1 MDSFLKD
8 IRYGVRSLLK
18 HPSFTAIAVITLAL
32 GIGAN
37 SVMFSAVNAVL
48 LRPLPYKT
56 PERLVAVESINSR
69 SGKTSAGGVSPADFR
84 DWQDQSR
91 SFEQLAVYSGTAVD
105 LPGEERTESIVG
117 ARVSGG
123 FFPVFGVEPLLGRAF
138 APEEELSN
146 GPKALILSYRLWQ
159 RRFGSDPSIVG
170 KGVKT
175 NEGQT
180 TVVGVMPPSFRFPSY
195 AELWTPLPRDGGEM
209 QLRADRYFSAVGRLK
224 EDSSL
229 NATRAEME
237 TIASRLEA
245 AYPKEDQNWTV
256 QLTPWRDYLAR
267 DSRAALLILM
277 GAVGLMLLIA
287 CVNVAN
293 LLLVRA
299 AARRKEMAIRL
310 ALGAGRWQLIRQLL
324 TESLLLSLA
333 GGAGGLLLAVWGKG
347 MIFGLLPT
355 SNWTFSS
362 LIAIREEA
370 RIDGTVLLFTL
381 LISMLTCLIFG
392 LIPSWQASRA
402 GVNECLKEGG
412 HGAEGWLHQRTRGA
426 LVVAEIALALVLL
439 AGAGLLIRSFIRL
452 QAVDLG
458 YDPRGLMTMTLPLP
472 QRDRALF
479 ARQVREEVARTPG
492 VQSAALMSFFTFG
505 GLRFPFNIE
514 GRSLPAG
521 DESSRYSAIS
531 PDYFRTL
538 RTTLRAGREF
548 TDRDTPQTPA
558 VAIIN
563 ETLAKTYFAGEDP
576 IGKKLVVSYLG
587 QRLPREI
594 VGIVGD
600 IKQDEPNQKTNP
612 EIFVPFEQQPW
623 FFSSL
628 VIRSVNR
635 DPLTVRNAVQRAIW
649 SVSKDLP
656 AAKAET
662 LEQTLSDQI
671 AAPRLYTVLLGAF
684 AAVALI
690 LAAVGIYGV
699 MSYAVTQRTHEIGI
713 RVAVGARPSDVLRL
727 VIGRGM
733 KVVLFG
739 VAIGLAG
746 AVAVTRLL
754 KSLLYDVSAT
764 DPLTLACIASL
775 LTCVALLACYIPARR
790 ATKVDPLVALRYE

>member
-1 MDSFLKD
+1 MNGLWQDLKHA
-8 IRYGVRSLLK
+8 VRMLLK
-18 HPSFTAIAVITLAL
+18 YPAYTSIAVITLAL

-56 PERLVAVESINSR
+56 PERLVAVESFNSR
-69 SGKTSAGGVSPADFR
+69 SGNPSAGGVSPADFR

-117 ARVSGG
+117 ARVSVG
-123 FFPVFGVEPLLGRAF
+123 FFPVFGVEPILGRAF

-146 GPKALILSYRLWQ
+146 GPQVLILSYRLWQ
-159 RRFGSDPSIVG
+159 RRFGSDPSVVG

-175 NEGQT
+175 SQGQA

-195 AELWTPLPRDGGEM
+195 AELWTPLPRDGREM
-209 QLRADRYFSAVGRLK
+209 QLRAERYFSAVGRLK
-224 EDSSL
+224 EGSSL
-229 NATRAEME
+229 NVTRAEME
-237 TIASRLEA
+237 TIASRLESA
-245 AYPKEDQNWTV
+245 HPKDNQNWSV

-267 DSRAALLILM
+267 DSRTALLILM

-299 AARRKEMAIRL
+299 AARRKEIAIRL
-310 ALGAGRWQLIRQLL
+310 ALGAGRWHLIRQLL

-362 LIAIREEA
+362 LIAIRDDA

-381 LISMLTCLIFG
+381 LVSTLTCLIFG
-392 LIPSWQASRA
+392 LIPSWQATRP

-412 HGAEGWLHQRTRGA
+412 HGAEARLHQRTRGA

-439 AGAGLLIRSFIRL
+439 AGAGLLIRSFMRL
-452 QAVDLG
+452 QSVDLG

-472 QRDRALF
+472 QQNRALF

-492 VQSAALMSFFTFG
+492 VESASLMSFFTFG

-514 GRSLPAG
+514 GRPLPAG

-538 RTTLRAGREF
+538 KTTLRAGREF
-548 TDRDTPQTPA
+548 TDRDTPQTPP

-563 ETLAKTYFAGEDP
+563 ETLARTYFAGEDP

-587 QRLPREI
+587 QRVPREI
-594 VGIVGD
+594 VAIVGD

-628 VIRSVNR
+628 VVRSVNR
-635 DPLTVRNAVQRAIW
+635 DPLTVRGAVQRAIW

-684 AAVALI
+684 SAVALI

-699 MSYAVTQRTHEIGI
+699 MSYVASQRTHEIGI
-713 RVAVGARPSDVLRL
+713 RMALGAQPKDILKLIIRNGMFVAL
-727 VIGRGM
+727 V
-733 KVVLFG
+733 G

-746 AVAVTRLL
+746 AFAVTRLMAG
-754 KSLLYDVSAT
+754 LLFGVAAT
-764 DPLTLACIASL
+764 DSLTFVSVSVGLIA
-775 LTCVALLACYIPARR
+775 VALLACYIPARR